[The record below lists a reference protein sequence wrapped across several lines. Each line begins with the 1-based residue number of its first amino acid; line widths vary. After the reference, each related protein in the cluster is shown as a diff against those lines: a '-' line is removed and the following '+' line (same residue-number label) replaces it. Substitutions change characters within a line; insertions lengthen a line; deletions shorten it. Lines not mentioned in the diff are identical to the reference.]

1 MPDSFDGAG
10 KPYRGA
16 SYRGLIMVL
25 IVSVIVVGLLW
36 YAYSAN
42 LDQVPT
48 RLLPGLPMEPAPS

>member
-16 SYRGLIMVL
+16 SYRGLIAVL

-42 LDQVPT
+42 LDVAPM
-48 RLLPGLPMEPAPS
+48 LPGLPMEPAPS